1 MSSSSPLDEKR
12 LFAEYSQYAYIH
24 PADPLGA
31 AIIRASGD
39 MNAEVFDKLTEKVSQ
54 IFLEEYDTEVIDP
67 KNVGTKDDLEFH
79 EILEEIGF
87 TCPPGWPSGM
97 AIRVECVPFHFK
109 HPSGEIKARWL
120 FITPCED
127 ISKQVIYRIKTLEN
141 EFDCLIDVYVLVT
154 GMRAKE

>member
-12 LFAEYSQYAYIH
+12 LFAEYSQYASIH

-39 MNAEVFDKLTEKVSQ
+39 MNAEVFDELIEKVSQ
-54 IFLEEYDTEVIDP
+54 IFVEEYDTEVVDS
-67 KNVGTKDDLEFH
+67 KNVGTNDDLDFH
-79 EILEEIGF
+79 DILVEIGF
-87 TCPPGWPSGM
+87 TCPPGWPSGI
-97 AIRVECVPFHFK
+97 AIRVECVPLHFK

-127 ISKQVIYRIKTLEN
+127 ISKQVIYRIKNLAN
-141 EFDCLIDVYVLVT
+141 DFNCLIDVYVLVT
-154 GMRAKE
+154 GLNSCR